1 MGIRKIKFRIV
12 VFPREEKI
20 EIELRNDTYVST
32 ECVMFYFSKKK
43 NLEMKHFSPKKKK
56 IMRKQLF

>member
-1 MGIRKIKFRIV
+1 MGIRKIKFSIA

-43 NLEMKHFSPKKKK
+43 
-56 IMRKQLF
+56 I

>member
-43 NLEMKHFSPKKKK
+43 
-56 IMRKQLF
+56 I